1 MNIEEE
7 LKKAKEAAEK
17 MRADAERKTREAA
30 GIVEEKAEETVE
42 EVKEEVKD
50 EAKGLKDKVQDVLD
64 KTDIDEK
71 IVEGAKNIA
80 GKIGSFFSGKKE

>member
-42 EVKEEVKD
+42 EV
-50 EAKGLKDKVQDVLD
+50 
-64 KTDIDEK
+64 
-71 IVEGAKNIA
+71 
-80 GKIGSFFSGKKE
+80 